1 GRAGEGP
8 RKGEDSRTD
17 HAADGHRGQLESGHL
32 AIGGGHAISFRDG
45 LGATARPGRS
55 GVTGVPARGC
65 FTAGAVWAAS
75 GSHLGLVWKS
85 MGRMPTPSAVR
96 LAAALIVKRAPPG
109 PGN

>member
-1 GRAGEGP
+1 
-8 RKGEDSRTD
+8 
-17 HAADGHRGQLESGHL
+17 L

-109 PGN
+109 PGNVRGLQKTVVRRRHFKPDPGRHDVRSPPAR